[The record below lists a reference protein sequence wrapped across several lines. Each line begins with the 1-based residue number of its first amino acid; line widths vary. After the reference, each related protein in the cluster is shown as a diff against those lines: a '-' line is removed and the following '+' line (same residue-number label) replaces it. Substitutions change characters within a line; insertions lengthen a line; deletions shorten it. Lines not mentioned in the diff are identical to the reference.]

1 MSRLTTSMS
10 CAVTIQSAY
19 THNGDDVPCRTN
31 ARRSIS
37 IWITGSWRSY
47 IPLLLAV
54 PRATTTHGQKSRL
67 SWRPT
72 DSSIPN
78 IRDTNLSMEC
88 PMPTRSRF
96 WKNCKRHSHGSG
108 NAPQAATLTE
118 IGKRHD
124 VLEHLDH
131 INDEME
137 LPDKP
142 EPHVSLQSEMK
153 VMREAARALENNSGR
168 NQRPQVK
175 NNER

>member
-19 THNGDDVPCRTN
+19 THDGDDVPCRTN

-108 NAPQAATLTE
+108 NAPKLPPSPKSASAMMSLSILT
-118 IGKRHD
+118 ISMMRWNFQ
-124 VLEHLDH
+124 
-131 INDEME
+131 I
-137 LPDKP
+137 
-142 EPHVSLQSEMK
+142 SLNLMYLFNL
-153 VMREAARALENNSGR
+153 R
-168 NQRPQVK
+168 
-175 NNER
+175 